1 MGKLGQVLGIT
12 GNMLRQERGEKRVV
26 MGFLLGI
33 ALIGW
38 RLQLFLKYAAGM
50 GEPVNVLEAFV
61 VVAHLYKNML
71 FLPLGWL
78 LLVADAPFVKGNAY
92 LVLHRCGRK
101 VWNLGMLLYIA
112 VQAFLYAAC
121 LALVSVL
128 ASSPLGFAGNMW
140 SSPVY
145 DLAMGWAESAAM
157 EAGID
162 FSWPNILE
170 AIHVPEAF
178 FLTLLFLWLYLMML
192 GMLLYVCTLLMKE
205 IFAILAA
212 FGVQIGGFLLQEGM
226 SPQFSLLSK
235 SVLGYSVDGNGGEW
249 KTALLFVGILLILT
263 GISLCFI
270 GRVDFQLKTEEE

>member
-1 MGKLGQVLGIT
+1 MGKAGQVLGIT
-12 GNMLRQERGEKRVV
+12 KNMLRQEQGEKRAV

-33 ALIGW
+33 ALLGW
-38 RLQLFLKYAAGM
+38 RLQLFLKYAADM
-50 GEPVNVLEAFV
+50 GEPVNILEAFV
-61 VVAHLYKNML
+61 VVVHLYKNML

-145 DLAMGWAESAAM
+145 DLAMGQAESEAM

-162 FSWPNILE
+162 FSWPNIME
-170 AIHVPEAF
+170 AMHVPEAF
-178 FLTLLFLWLYLMML
+178 FLTLLFLWLYLMTL
-192 GMLLYVCTLLMKE
+192 GMLLYVCTLLLKG
-205 IFAILAA
+205 IFAILAV

-249 KTALLFVGILLILT
+249 KTALLFAGILLILT
-263 GISLCFI
+263 VISLCFI

>member
-1 MGKLGQVLGIT
+1 MGKAGQVLGIT
-12 GNMLRQERGEKRVV
+12 KNMLRQEQGEKRAV

-33 ALIGW
+33 ALLGW
-38 RLQLFLKYAAGM
+38 RLQLFLKYAADM
-50 GEPVNVLEAFV
+50 GEPVNILEAFV

-145 DLAMGWAESAAM
+145 DLAMGQAESEAM

-162 FSWPNILE
+162 FSWPNIME
-170 AIHVPEAF
+170 AMHVPEAF
-178 FLTLLFLWLYLMML
+178 FLTLLFLWLYLMTL
-192 GMLLYVCTLLMKE
+192 GMLLYVCTLLLKG
-205 IFAILAA
+205 IFAILAV
-212 FGVQIGGFLLQEGM
+212 FGAQIGGFLLQEGM

>member
-1 MGKLGQVLGIT
+1 MGKAGQVLGIT
-12 GNMLRQERGEKRVV
+12 KNMLRQEQGEKRAV

-33 ALIGW
+33 ALLGW
-38 RLQLFLKYAAGM
+38 RLQLFLKYAADM
-50 GEPVNVLEAFV
+50 GEPVNILEAFV
-61 VVAHLYKNML
+61 VVVHLYKNML

-145 DLAMGWAESAAM
+145 DLAMGQAESEAM

-162 FSWPNILE
+162 FSWPNIME
-170 AIHVPEAF
+170 AMHVPEAF
-178 FLTLLFLWLYLMML
+178 FLTLLFLWLYLMTL
-192 GMLLYVCTLLMKE
+192 GMLLYVCTLLLKG
-205 IFAILAA
+205 IFAILAV

-249 KTALLFVGILLILT
+249 KTALLFVGILLILAV
-263 GISLCFI
+263 ISLCFI

>member
-1 MGKLGQVLGIT
+1 MGKAGQVLGIT
-12 GNMLRQERGEKRVV
+12 KNMLRQEQWEKRAV

-38 RLQLFLKYAAGM
+38 RLQLFLKYAVDM
-50 GEPVNVLEAFV
+50 GEPVNILEAFV

-145 DLAMGWAESAAM
+145 DLAMGRAEGAAM

-162 FSWPNILE
+162 FSWPNIME
-170 AIHVPEAF
+170 AMHVPEAF
-178 FLTLLFLWLYLMML
+178 FLTLLFLWLYLMTL
-192 GMLLYVCTLLMKE
+192 GMLLYVCTLLLKG
-205 IFAILAA
+205 IFSILAV

-226 SPQFSLLSK
+226 IPQFSLLSK

>member
-1 MGKLGQVLGIT
+1 MGKAGQVLGIT
-12 GNMLRQERGEKRVV
+12 KNMLRQEQGEKRAV

-33 ALIGW
+33 ALLGW
-38 RLQLFLKYAAGM
+38 RLQLFLKYAADM
-50 GEPVNVLEAFV
+50 GEPVNILEAFV

-145 DLAMGWAESAAM
+145 DLAMGQAESEAM

-162 FSWPNILE
+162 FSWPNIME
-170 AIHVPEAF
+170 AMHVPEAF
-178 FLTLLFLWLYLMML
+178 FLTLLFLWLYLMTL
-192 GMLLYVCTLLMKE
+192 GMLLYVCTLLLKG
-205 IFAILAA
+205 IFSILAV

-249 KTALLFVGILLILT
+249 KTALLFVGILLILAV
-263 GISLCFI
+263 ISLCFI

>member
-1 MGKLGQVLGIT
+1 MGKAGQVLGIT
-12 GNMLRQERGEKRVV
+12 KNMLRQEQGEKRAV

-33 ALIGW
+33 ALLGW
-38 RLQLFLKYAAGM
+38 RLQLFLKYAADM
-50 GEPVNVLEAFV
+50 GEPVNILEAFV

-145 DLAMGWAESAAM
+145 DLAMGRAESAAM

-162 FSWPNILE
+162 FSWPNIME
-170 AIHVPEAF
+170 AMHVPEAF
-178 FLTLLFLWLYLMML
+178 FLTLLFLWLYLMTL
-192 GMLLYVCTLLMKE
+192 GMLLYVCTLLLKG
-205 IFAILAA
+205 IFSILAV

-249 KTALLFVGILLILT
+249 KTALLFVGILLILAV
-263 GISLCFI
+263 ISLCFI

>member
-1 MGKLGQVLGIT
+1 MGKAGQVLGIT
-12 GNMLRQERGEKRVV
+12 KNMLRQEQGEKRAV

-33 ALIGW
+33 ALLGW
-38 RLQLFLKYAAGM
+38 RLQLFLKYAADM
-50 GEPVNVLEAFV
+50 GEPVNILEAFV
-61 VVAHLYKNML
+61 VVVHLYKNML

-140 SSPVY
+140 SSPDY
-145 DLAMGWAESAAM
+145 DLAMGRAESAAM

-162 FSWPNILE
+162 FSWPNIME
-170 AIHVPEAF
+170 AMHVPEAF
-178 FLTLLFLWLYLMML
+178 FLTLLFLWLYLMTL
-192 GMLLYVCTLLMKE
+192 GMLLYVCTLLLKG
-205 IFAILAA
+205 IFAILAV

-249 KTALLFVGILLILT
+249 KTALLFAGILLILT
-263 GISLCFI
+263 VISLCFI

>member
-1 MGKLGQVLGIT
+1 
-12 GNMLRQERGEKRVV
+12 
-26 MGFLLGI
+26 
-33 ALIGW
+33 
-38 RLQLFLKYAAGM
+38 
-50 GEPVNVLEAFV
+50 
-61 VVAHLYKNML
+61 
-71 FLPLGWL
+71 
-78 LLVADAPFVKGNAY
+78 
-92 LVLHRCGRK
+92 
-101 VWNLGMLLYIA
+101 MLLYNA
-112 VQAFLYAAC
+112 LQGFLYATC
-121 LALVSVL
+121 LALLSVL

-170 AIHVPEAF
+170 AMHVPEAF

-205 IFAILAA
+205 IFAILAV

>member
-1 MGKLGQVLGIT
+1 MGKAGQVLGIT
-12 GNMLRQERGEKRVV
+12 KNMLRQEQGEKRAV

-33 ALIGW
+33 ALLGW
-38 RLQLFLKYAAGM
+38 RLQLFLKYAADM
-50 GEPVNVLEAFV
+50 GEPVNILEAFV

-145 DLAMGWAESAAM
+145 DLAMGQAESEAM

-162 FSWPNILE
+162 FSWPNIME
-170 AIHVPEAF
+170 AMHVPEAF

-205 IFAILAA
+205 IFAILAV

-249 KTALLFVGILLILT
+249 KTALLFVGILLILAV
-263 GISLCFI
+263 ISLCFI

>member
-1 MGKLGQVLGIT
+1 
-12 GNMLRQERGEKRVV
+12 
-26 MGFLLGI
+26 
-33 ALIGW
+33 
-38 RLQLFLKYAAGM
+38 M
-50 GEPVNVLEAFV
+50 GEPVNILEAFV

-145 DLAMGWAESAAM
+145 DLAMGRAESEAM

-162 FSWPNILE
+162 FSWPNIME
-170 AIHVPEAF
+170 AMHVPEAF
-178 FLTLLFLWLYLMML
+178 FLTLLFLWLYLMTL
-192 GMLLYVCTLLMKE
+192 GMLLYVCTLLLKG
-205 IFAILAA
+205 IFAILAV

-249 KTALLFVGILLILT
+249 KTALLFAGILLILT
-263 GISLCFI
+263 VISLCFI

>member
-1 MGKLGQVLGIT
+1 MGKAGQVLGIT
-12 GNMLRQERGEKRVV
+12 KNMLRQEQWEKRAV

-38 RLQLFLKYAAGM
+38 RLQLFLKYAVDM
-50 GEPVNVLEAFV
+50 GEPVNILEAFV

-145 DLAMGWAESAAM
+145 DLAMGRAEGAAM

-162 FSWPNILE
+162 FSWPNIME
-170 AIHVPEAF
+170 AMHVPEAF
-178 FLTLLFLWLYLMML
+178 FLTLLFLWLYLMTL
-192 GMLLYVCTLLMKE
+192 GMLLYVCTLLLKG
-205 IFAILAA
+205 IFSILAV

-226 SPQFSLLSK
+226 IPQFSLLSK

-249 KTALLFVGILLILT
+249 KTALLFAGILLILT
-263 GISLCFI
+263 VISLCFI

>member
-1 MGKLGQVLGIT
+1 MGKAGQVLGIT
-12 GNMLRQERGEKRVV
+12 KNMLRQEQGEKRAV

-33 ALIGW
+33 ALLGW
-38 RLQLFLKYAAGM
+38 RLQLFLKYAADM
-50 GEPVNVLEAFV
+50 GEPVNILEAFV

-145 DLAMGWAESAAM
+145 DLAMGQAESEAM

-162 FSWPNILE
+162 FSWPNIME
-170 AIHVPEAF
+170 AMHVPEAF
-178 FLTLLFLWLYLMML
+178 FLTLLFLWLYLMTL

-205 IFAILAA
+205 IFAILAV

-249 KTALLFVGILLILT
+249 KTALLFVGILLILAV
-263 GISLCFI
+263 ISLCFI

>member
-1 MGKLGQVLGIT
+1 MGKAGQVLGIT
-12 GNMLRQERGEKRVV
+12 KNMLRQEQGEKRAV

-33 ALIGW
+33 ALLGW
-38 RLQLFLKYAAGM
+38 RLQLFLKYAADM
-50 GEPVNVLEAFV
+50 GEPVNILEAFV

-145 DLAMGWAESAAM
+145 DLAMGQAESEAM

-162 FSWPNILE
+162 FSWPNIME
-170 AIHVPEAF
+170 AMHVPEAF
-178 FLTLLFLWLYLMML
+178 FLTLLFLWLYLMTL
-192 GMLLYVCTLLMKE
+192 GMLLYVCTLLLKG
-205 IFAILAA
+205 IFAILAV
-212 FGVQIGGFLLQEGM
+212 FGAQIGGFLLQEGM

-249 KTALLFVGILLILT
+249 KTALLFVGILLILAV
-263 GISLCFI
+263 ISLCFI

>member
-1 MGKLGQVLGIT
+1 MGKAGQVLGIT
-12 GNMLRQERGEKRVV
+12 KNMLRQEQGEKRAV

-33 ALIGW
+33 ALLGW
-38 RLQLFLKYAAGM
+38 RLQLFLKYAADM
-50 GEPVNVLEAFV
+50 GEPVNILEAFV
-61 VVAHLYKNML
+61 VVVHLYKNML

-145 DLAMGWAESAAM
+145 DLAMGRAESAAM

-162 FSWPNILE
+162 FSWPNIME
-170 AIHVPEAF
+170 AMHVPEAF
-178 FLTLLFLWLYLMML
+178 FLTLLFLWLYLMTL
-192 GMLLYVCTLLMKE
+192 GMLLYVCTLLLKG
-205 IFAILAA
+205 IFAILAV

-226 SPQFSLLSK
+226 SPQFSLLS
-235 SVLGYSVDGNGGEW
+235 
-249 KTALLFVGILLILT
+249 
-263 GISLCFI
+263 
-270 GRVDFQLKTEEE
+270 